1 MSNAKVYKWSLIERI
16 TVAALNFGGNIAL
29 ARMLTT
35 ADFGLLAMIA
45 IFIAI
50 AYDLSS
56 CGLSDGLIHK
66 PYPTDDD
73 YSTVFVFNAAFGLL
87 FGLSFF
93 FGAPLVAGF
102 FGHDELIGIMRVLG
116 ICFFFQ
122 TMGFV
127 QETRLRKELE
137 MKKIC
142 FVRVG
147 ATASALAL
155 GLTLAALGF
164 GYWALVCTQIL
175 LSVFIFIY
183 YLAASRWF
191 PKIAFSAKSFKELF
205 SFGIHLVLAYIGTV
219 IGKNI
224 NTFVIGKFYLP
235 STSGVYSQGA
245 KLANVPF
252 NVTESSIN
260 SPFFVVASNETD
272 PDTQRNLIRNML
284 SVIVGI
290 NGLLLCLM
298 LVIAVPAISALYGE
312 KWMAAVPVF
321 RILALFEF
329 LCCVKAYFQTVC
341 KVHGRTVFIRNMSF
355 AEVACQ
361 LLLLLIFYRDGLIW
375 IAWTQIGGVLMSVIV
390 HSFLYCH
397 LTRQRHRDLAVTIAK
412 ALWLPFIGGVFATG
426 VSIAVYVLVDV
437 PAIVMCL
444 IIVAAYAI
452 TIIGMGEITKPE
464 VYMMLRKR
472 FDRNHRG

>member
-16 TVAALNFGGNIAL
+16 TVAVLNFGGNIAL

-50 AYDLSS
+50 ASDLSS
-56 CGLSDGLIHK
+56 CGLTDGLIHK
-66 PYPTDDD
+66 AHPTKED
-73 YSTVFVFNAAFGLL
+73 YSTIFVFNTAFGLL

-102 FGHDELIGIMRVLG
+102 FGHEELKGIMRVLG

-122 TMGFV
+122 TMSFV
-127 QETRLRKELE
+127 QETKLRKELE

-142 FVRVG
+142 FVKVG
-147 ATASALAL
+147 ATITSLAL
-155 GLTLAALGF
+155 GLTLAAVGF

-175 LSVFIFIY
+175 LSVFIFLY

-191 PKIAFSAKSFKELF
+191 PKIAFCSKSFKELF

-224 NTFVIGKFYLP
+224 NTFVLGKFYAP

-252 NVTESSIN
+252 SVTENSIN

-272 PDTQRNLIRNML
+272 PETQRNLIRNML
-284 SVIVGI
+284 SVIVGV
-290 NGLLLCLM
+290 NGLLLCFM
-298 LVIAVPAISALYGE
+298 LVIAAPGIAALYGE
-312 KWMAAVPVF
+312 KWMGAVPVF

-341 KVHGRTVFIRNMSF
+341 KVHGRTVFIRNLSF
-355 AEVACQ
+355 AEVAFQ
-361 LLLLLIFYRDGLIW
+361 LLLLSIFYPDGLIW
-375 IAWTQIGGVLMSVIV
+375 VAWTQIGGGFQNVVV

-397 LTRQRHRDLAVTIAK
+397 LTRQRHRDLAATMAR
-412 ALWLPFIGGVFATG
+412 ALCLPFVGGFFATG
-426 VSIAVYVLVDV
+426 VSIAVYALVDV
-437 PAIVMCL
+437 PAIIMCL
-444 IIVAAYAI
+444 IIAAAYAVSI
-452 TIIGMGEITKPE
+452 VGMGEITKPY
-464 VYMMLRKR
+464 VYMTLRQRFLKR
-472 FDRNHRG
+472 